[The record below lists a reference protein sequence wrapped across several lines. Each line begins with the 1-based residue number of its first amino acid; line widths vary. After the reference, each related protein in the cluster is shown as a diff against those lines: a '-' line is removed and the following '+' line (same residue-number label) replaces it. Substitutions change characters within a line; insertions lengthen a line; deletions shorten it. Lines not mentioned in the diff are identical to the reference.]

1 MKYPRL
7 AAENGLLARPRQ
19 TGRPRDGHVDRMTE
33 GEQPIETHDAEQ
45 RRTRRALAALVAFV
59 LALAAIG
66 AGAASWQLY
75 RAEYDDSQAN
85 LRRFARAVT
94 EQTAWDLHQIDT
106 VLQLTSTWLGRS
118 DKLEAS
124 GTARLQE
131 RVQPRLTALLSVQSV
146 IVSNAEG
153 TLRMVT
159 RDSFALPTTGFDPRP
174 LFEYFR
180 DHPGAG
186 LTVGAP
192 FRLVGSQDWAFPIS
206 RPIVTGK

>member
-1 MKYPRL
+1 MGGKS
-7 AAENGLLARPRQ
+7 
-19 TGRPRDGHVDRMTE
+19 DGRMTE
-33 GEQPIETHDAEQ
+33 GDRLNETHDAEQ
-45 RRTRRALAALVAFV
+45 RQTRRALAALVAFV

-66 AGAASWQLY
+66 AGAASWQLH

-94 EQTAWDLHQIDT
+94 EQTAWDLLQIDT

-118 DKLEAS
+118 DQLEAS

-131 RVQPRLTALLSVQSV
+131 RVQPRLTALLSVQSI
-146 IVSNAEG
+146 IVSNQDG

-174 LFEYFR
+174 LFEYFSK
-180 DHPGAG
+180 HPDA
-186 LTVGAP
+186 
-192 FRLVGSQDWAFPIS
+192 
-206 RPIVTGK
+206 